1 MLSSWWFC
9 KLLVCIIIWGT
20 SLHFT
25 EPKNKLYQYN
35 SYLLVSF
42 LSLNVFEAA
51 EMCSEFNLDFRL
63 LCRMLELPNV
73 VNPKHNPYLLTKI
86 NGNFLIPTLGL

>member
-1 MLSSWWFC
+1 MVLQIVRMYYH
-9 KLLVCIIIWGT
+9 LADIIAIYT
-20 SLHFT
+20 K
-25 EPKNKLYQYN
+25 PKNKLYQYQWLN
-35 SYLLVSF
+35 SYLLVLF
-42 LSLNVFEAA
+42 LSVNVFEAA
-51 EMCSEFNLDFRL
+51 EMCSEFNLDFGP

>member
-9 KLLVCIIIWGT
+9 KLLVCIIIWRT

-25 EPKNKLYQYN
+25 EPKNKL
-35 SYLLVSF
+35 SF

-51 EMCSEFNLDFRL
+51 EMCSEFNLDFGL

>member
-1 MLSSWWFC
+1 MLSTWWFC
-9 KLLVCIIIWGT
+9 KLLVCNIIWRT

-25 EPKNKLYQYN
+25 EPKNKLYQFN

-51 EMCSEFNLDFRL
+51 EMCSEFNLDFGP